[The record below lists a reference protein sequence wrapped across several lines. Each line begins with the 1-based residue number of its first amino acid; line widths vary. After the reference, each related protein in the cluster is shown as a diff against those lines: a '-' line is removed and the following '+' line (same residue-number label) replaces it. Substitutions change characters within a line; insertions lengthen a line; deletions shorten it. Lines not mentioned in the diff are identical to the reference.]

1 MGAADL
7 SRAACTLVGVPTTC
21 FSSGFAPGAG
31 FHRCTEHADPV
42 LVGFMPR
49 SRAPISVGFPVG
61 SRVPV
66 LMGFT
71 ATSREPVPRGVHV
84 WSRDRQVCVL
94 LQPAGNALWNPTM
107 SGLGEAGRSFGPWV
121 WLRGGG
127 VWSKGCG
134 RGEAGWAPL
143 GRGEGSGQR
152 GEGGSLRAVGP
163 STVGSQAA
171 PSAGWHRPTRVLN
184 RETDARLPRACVVR
198 GLARGPP
205 GGRPPHASE
214 SPPRGRPALVRHLLG
229 Q

>member
-7 SRAACTLVGVPTTC
+7 SRAACTLAGVPTTC

-42 LVGFMPR
+42 LVGFVPR
-49 SRAPISVGFPVG
+49 SRAPVSVGFPVG

-71 ATSREPVPRGVHV
+71 ATSREPVPRGVHG

-121 WLRGGG
+121 WLRG
-127 VWSKGCG
+127 
-134 RGEAGWAPL
+134 EA
-143 GRGEGSGQR
+143 SGQR
-152 GEGGSLRAVGP
+152 DAVEGRLGGP
-163 STVGSQAA
+163 
-171 PSAGWHRPTRVLN
+171 L
-184 RETDARLPRACVVR
+184 
-198 GLARGPP
+198 
-205 GGRPPHASE
+205 
-214 SPPRGRPALVRHLLG
+214 
-229 Q
+229 

>member
-1 MGAADL
+1 MG
-7 SRAACTLVGVPTTC
+7 
-21 FSSGFAPGAG
+21 
-31 FHRCTEHADPV
+31 
-42 LVGFMPR
+42 
-49 SRAPISVGFPVG
+49 
-61 SRVPV
+61 
-66 LMGFT
+66 
-71 ATSREPVPRGVHV
+71 
-84 WSRDRQVCVL
+84 RQ
-94 LQPAGNALWNPTM
+94 
-107 SGLGEAGRSFGPWV
+107 
-121 WLRGGG
+121 
-127 VWSKGCG
+127 
-134 RGEAGWAPL
+134 
-143 GRGEGSGQR
+143 GSGQR

>member
-1 MGAADL
+1 MPPL
-7 SRAACTLVGVPTTC
+7 HRARRPRPCGVHAQEQGPRLRGVPGGEQGPC
-21 FSSGFAPGAG
+21 PHGVHSNEQGARPPG
-31 FHRCTEHADPV
+31 
-42 LVGFMPR
+42 
-49 SRAPISVGFPVG
+49 G
-61 SRVPV
+61 SR
-66 LMGFT
+66 LEQG
-71 ATSREPVPRGVHV
+71 
-84 WSRDRQVCVL
+84 
-94 LQPAGNALWNPTM
+94 PAGVRTSAARWERALEPHNEWPWGGRQELWPL
-107 SGLGEAGRSFGPWV
+107 GLAA
-121 WLRGGG
+121 GGG

-214 SPPRGRPALVRHLLG
+214 SLPRGRPALVRHLLG